1 MEVAREQPYTGS
13 GFLVSIG
20 DQDGREAAA
29 GFAGVVFP
37 PFKSRQEHP
46 AEGGADGARLVLRRG
61 VTGRLDLYQW
71 WDAARRHKKP
81 PMRTVT
87 VQLLADDQRTVVITW
102 RFLDA
107 YPVTLSYSP
116 LNAMEGGVLMEEVAL
131 AFGRVEM
138 E

>member
-1 MEVAREQPYTGS
+1 MAVTRDRPYTGS

-20 DQDGREAAA
+20 DQDGRDAAA

-37 PFKSRQEHP
+37 AFESRRERP
-46 AEGGADGARLVLRRG
+46 AAGEADGARLVLRRG
-61 VTGRLDLYQW
+61 FTGRLDLYQW
-71 WDAARRHKKP
+71 WDEARRHKTP
-81 PMRTVT
+81 PTRTVT
-87 VQLLADDQRTVVITW
+87 VQLLADDQRTVVMTW